1 MSLKNIHFIL
11 VRPQMGENIGSVARA
26 IKNFNIKYL
35 RIVNPRC
42 TWPNNKALATSV
54 GAKDI
59 LKSAK
64 IYDSVEESIGDLDI
78 IFASSS
84 RIRKVN
90 KKIITVSNMKFK
102 IKKGRKIGILF
113 GPEASGLSNDEIN
126 CADFLVKIPSN
137 KKFSSLN
144 LSHSAIIFCFELF
157 KLFKKNKE
165 RFYSRYKS
173 SLATKSEVNKFL
185 SFIIKNLDKKGFL
198 QPDHKRNSMIRN
210 INNIF
215 HRINLSEQEIRILLG
230 IFSTLNEINKKTWID
245 KRFSL
250 FINHGYK
257 IWQKE

>member
-1 MSLKNIHFIL
+1 MSLGKVYFIL

-42 TWPNNKALATSV
+42 NWPSQKALATSV

-64 IYDSVEESIGDLDI
+64 IYNSIEKAIGDLDI
-78 IFASSS
+78 IFASTS

-90 KKIITVSNMKFK
+90 KKIISILDFK
-102 IKKGRKIGILF
+102 KKVEKKRKIGILF
-113 GPEASGLSNDEIN
+113 GPEASGLSNDEISYAN
-126 CADFLVKIPSN
+126 YLVKIPTN

-157 KLFKKNKE
+157 QYFSNKKSIYK
-165 RFYSRYKS
+165 SGYKS
-173 SLATKSEVNKFL
+173 SVAKKSEVNKFL
-185 SFIIKNLDKKGFL
+185 SFIINKLDKKGFL
-198 QPDHKRNSMIRN
+198 QPDHKRKSMIRN

-215 HRINLSEQEIRILLG
+215 HRLNLSEQEIRILLG
-230 IFSTLNEINKKTWID
+230 IFSTLNVFNKK
-245 KRFSL
+245 S
-250 FINHGYK
+250 
-257 IWQKE
+257 

>member
-1 MSLKNIHFIL
+1 MSLEKVYFIL

-42 TWPNNKALATSV
+42 NWPSQKALATSV

-64 IYDSVEESIGDLDI
+64 IYNSIEKAIGDLDI
-78 IFASSS
+78 IFASTS

-90 KKIITVSNMKFK
+90 KKIISILDFK
-102 IKKGRKIGILF
+102 KKVEKKRKIGILF
-113 GPEASGLSNDEIN
+113 GPEASGLSNDEISYAN
-126 CADFLVKIPSN
+126 YLVKIPTN

-157 KLFKKNKE
+157 QYFSNKKAIYK
-165 RFYSRYKS
+165 SGYKS
-173 SLATKSEVNKFL
+173 SVAKKSEVNKFL
-185 SFIIKNLDKKGFL
+185 SFIINKLDKKGFL
-198 QPDHKRNSMIRN
+198 QPDHKRKSMIRN

-215 HRINLSEQEIRILLG
+215 HRLNLSEQEIRILLG
-230 IFSTLNEINKKTWID
+230 IFSTLNEFNTK
-245 KRFSL
+245 S
-250 FINHGYK
+250 
-257 IWQKE
+257 

>member
-1 MSLKNIHFIL
+1 MSLKNIYFIL
-11 VRPQMGENIGSVARA
+11 VRPQLGENIGSVARA
-26 IKNFNIKYL
+26 VKNFNMKYL

-42 TWPNNKALATSV
+42 SWPNQKAIATSV

-64 IYDSVEESIGDLDI
+64 IYDTVEKSIGDLDI

-90 KKIITVSNMKFK
+90 KKTISVSNLKKK

-113 GPEASGLSNDEIN
+113 GPEASGLSNDEIR

-137 KKFSSLN
+137 NKFSSIN

-157 KLFKKNKE
+157 KHFSIKKIEYKTG
-165 RFYSRYKS
+165 YKS
-173 SLATKSEVNKFL
+173 SVATKSEVNKFL
-185 SFIIKNLDKKGFL
+185 SFIIHGLDKKGFL
-198 QPDHKRNSMIRN
+198 QPDHKRKSMIRN

-215 HRINLSEQEIRILLG
+215 HRMDLSEQEIRILLG
-230 IFSTLNEINKKTWID
+230 IFSTLNEFNKK
-245 KRFSL
+245 S
-250 FINHGYK
+250 
-257 IWQKE
+257 

>member
-1 MSLKNIHFIL
+1 
-11 VRPQMGENIGSVARA
+11 MGENIGSVARA
-26 IKNFNIKYL
+26 IKNFNIKHL

-42 TWPNNKALATSV
+42 NWPNNKAIATSV

-64 IYDSVEESIGDLDI
+64 IYNSLEKSIGDLDI

-90 KKIITVSNMKFK
+90 KKIITVSNMKIK
-102 IKKGRKIGILF
+102 IKRGKKIGILF

-126 CADFLVKIPSN
+126 CANYLVKIPSN

-157 KLFKKNKE
+157 KIFKKKKN
-165 RFYSRYKS
+165 RFNSGYKS

-185 SFIIKNLDKKGFL
+185 NFLVKNLDQKGFL

-230 IFSTLNEINKKTWID
+230 IFSTLNEINKKT
-245 KRFSL
+245 
-250 FINHGYK
+250 
-257 IWQKE
+257 